1 MFIIIELTYEQSHVN
16 IQGSEMVSSTNL
28 SYYTY
33 FIIMKSAKPSM
44 EECMDIEKI
53 FSLMDKAEKSSF
65 SKIEIQVDDMKISLE
80 RHAGSP
86 AVAAP
91 IFGHPAQQ
99 APVINTGCN
108 EDEQLIDDLLI
119 APISG
124 VFYVA
129 KEPGAEPFVKEGQ
142 QVRKGETVCIIEAMK
157 MMNEICA
164 PKSGVIERVLV
175 ADSEAITAGD
185 ALFVYA
191 KES

>member
-1 MFIIIELTYEQSHVN
+1 
-16 IQGSEMVSSTNL
+16 
-28 SYYTY
+28 
-33 FIIMKSAKPSM
+33 
-44 EECMDIEKI
+44 MDIEKI
-53 FSLMDKAEKSSF
+53 FSLMDRAEKSSF
-65 SKIEIQVDDMKISLE
+65 SKIEIQMDDLKISLE
-80 RHAGSP
+80 RQTAP
-86 AVAAP
+86 TAVSMP
-91 IFGHPAQQ
+91 IFSQSASQS
-99 APVINTGCN
+99 PVLSAAARG
-108 EDEQLIDDLLI
+108 DDGPQIDDLLI

-129 KEPGAEPFVKEGQ
+129 KEPGAAPFVKEGQ

-175 ADSEAITAGD
+175 SDSEAIAAGD

>member
-1 MFIIIELTYEQSHVN
+1 
-16 IQGSEMVSSTNL
+16 
-28 SYYTY
+28 
-33 FIIMKSAKPSM
+33 
-44 EECMDIEKI
+44 MDIEKI

-65 SKIEIQVDDMKISLE
+65 SKIEIQMDDMKICLE
-80 RHAGSP
+80 RQSAAA
-86 AVAAP
+86 AVTAP
-91 IFGHPAQQ
+91 VFVHPAQQ
-99 APVINTGCN
+99 APVVNIGS
-108 EDEQLIDDLLI
+108 EDDEQQIDDLLI

-124 VFYVA
+124 VFYAA
-129 KEPGAEPFVKEGQ
+129 KEPGAAPFVKEGQ
-142 QVRKGETVCIIEAMK
+142 QVRKGEPVCIIEAMK

>member
-1 MFIIIELTYEQSHVN
+1 
-16 IQGSEMVSSTNL
+16 
-28 SYYTY
+28 
-33 FIIMKSAKPSM
+33 
-44 EECMDIEKI
+44 MDIEKI

-65 SKIEIQVDDMKISLE
+65 SKIEIQADDMKICLE
-80 RHAGSP
+80 RQTAAAGVS
-86 AVAAP
+86 AP
-91 IFGHPAQQ
+91 VFVHPAQQ
-99 APVINTGCN
+99 ATVPNTNCDD
-108 EDEQLIDDLLI
+108 DEQQIDDLLI

-129 KEPGAEPFVKEGQ
+129 KEPGAAPFVKEGQ
-142 QVRKGETVCIIEAMK
+142 QIRKGEAVCIIEAMK

-175 ADSEAITAGD
+175 ADSEAIMAGD

>member
-1 MFIIIELTYEQSHVN
+1 
-16 IQGSEMVSSTNL
+16 
-28 SYYTY
+28 
-33 FIIMKSAKPSM
+33 
-44 EECMDIEKI
+44 MDIEKI

-65 SKIEIQVDDMKISLE
+65 SRIEIQVDDIKISLE
-80 RHAGSP
+80 RQTASAAVTSP
-86 AVAAP
+86 V
-91 IFGHPAQQ
+91 FVHPAHQ
-99 APVINTGCN
+99 APVTNAGCN
-108 EDEQLIDDLLI
+108 DDDPQIDDLLI